1 MPTYT
6 SYSGELANKLQEYRA
21 KGQKDASRN
30 RPPPDSGSPDQHES
44 ALKSEAESWVNAQQA
59 LFDNAVVD
67 VSRAVVESRQ
77 KAGDWEA
84 QVSMLVSDDTTT
96 SGVEA
101 ELAGLRTPLVKATER
116 RLKLEADYNYFRV
129 HNNIH
134 EEADYPESRY
144 MHFGI
149 IAVLALVETV
159 VNTVFYENAQ
169 GLIGGFVVALGIALF
184 NLLTSMA
191 LGVGFRYK
199 NLADSEKKVLGWLAL
214 AAFVLLAVFSN
225 ALFAAFRAQY
235 QLVVDPSEVEQLNAA
250 FHKAW
255 PEALLIFKLDPQFH
269 DITSFLLFG
278 LGILLSLTAFYK
290 GYTFDD
296 KFPSHGAK
304 DRAFKKA
311 LEEELRQQEQV
322 RQKVKELLHQRKS
335 AVQAALQEP
344 AAQIGLLARRV
355 ADLTHARGA
364 LENQAAAVQRDYAMV
379 TEAYRH
385 ANTAVRALPPPAYFK
400 EPAVL
405 TLKPDG
411 SAADR
416 VLAELKDVQDQLK
429 TVAEQWRE
437 KLQDKL
443 KELQNDSHNILNSLL
458 SQFMAEVAKEAQ
470 EQVSRGIQTIHRVK
484 AA

>member
-6 SYSGELANKLQEYRA
+6 SYSGELASKLQDYRS
-21 KGQKDASRN
+21 KGQKEARRN
-30 RPPPDSGSPDQHES
+30 RPAPDSGSPDQHES
-44 ALKSEAESWVNAQQA
+44 GLKAEAEGWVNAQQA
-59 LFDNAVVD
+59 IFDSTLVD
-67 VSRAVVESRQ
+67 VTRSVVEARQ
-77 KAGDWEA
+77 KAGDWGA

-116 RLKLEADYNYFRV
+116 RLRVEADYNYFRA

-134 EEADYPESRY
+134 EEASYPESRY

-149 IAVLALVETV
+149 IAVLALVETLF
-159 VNTVFYENAQ
+159 NTMFYENAQ
-169 GLIGGFVVALGIALF
+169 GLLGGFVVALSIAAF
-184 NLLTSMA
+184 NLMTSMA

-199 NLADSEKKVLGWLAL
+199 NLADMEKRALGWLAL
-214 AAFVLLAVFSN
+214 FAFIALAIFSN

-235 QLVVDPSEVEQLNAA
+235 QLVVDPTEAAQLNAA
-250 FHKAW
+250 FQKAW

-296 KFPSHGAK
+296 KFPGHGAK

-311 LEEELRQQEQV
+311 LEDELQQQELV
-322 RQKVKELLHQRKS
+322 RQKVKEFLHQRKA

-344 AAQIGLLARRV
+344 AAQVELLARRI
-355 ADLTHARGA
+355 ADLTQARGA
-364 LENQAAAVQRDYAMV
+364 LETQSAAVLRDFAMV

-385 ANTAVRALPPPAYFK
+385 ANTAVRSLPPPAYFK
-400 EPAVL
+400 EPPLL

-416 VLAELKDVQDQLK
+416 VLADLNEVQAQLKDLG
-429 TVAEQWRE
+429 EQWRE

-443 KELQNDSHNILNSLL
+443 KQLQNDSNSILNSML
-458 SQFMAEVAKEAQ
+458 SQYMAEALKEA
-470 EQVSRGIQTIHRVK
+470 EEHVSRGIQQIHRVK
-484 AA
+484 PA